1 MVDLRYAREIRWL
14 FQTALVVFLVT
25 ISLGMA
31 RGLGI
36 IHFEDRNQFLTHL
49 HSGAIG
55 WVTLGIL
62 ASVLWLYG
70 GSAPRPEGAR
80 WITWTS
86 LILVASVPLYVLA
99 WWTGNLPF
107 RAITGAAALV
117 GIVMY
122 VGWLVREAAS
132 VGYRRLTT
140 PQLGAVIGLV
150 MLVVGST
157 IGVLLQI
164 GFATSTVLVPGES
177 AGAHAEAQISGY
189 LILVAMSLA
198 YWRLKGDDRTRRGTW
213 MVWLFLVGG
222 AIVAVSL
229 LANAVEGAIAYLPL
243 DIAAFVVL
251 LSIVWRRVLAPG
263 WFSADSTRHFAI
275 AIPFALVFLGVFVYI
290 IVGFVALKL
299 WPTFEAIPPNLFPAS
314 VHPLFVGAV
323 TNILFGMLFELNRGR
338 RDFWPWADHV
348 VFWGVSLAVA
358 AFTLAILMGA
368 EQAYAFITPVLGLSI
383 LVGIVT
389 HSVRL
394 NTARAPEVAPAA
406 I

>member
-1 MVDLRYAREIRWL
+1 MLDLRYAREIRWL
-14 FQTALVVFLVT
+14 FQTALLVFLVT

-36 IHFEDRNQFLTHL
+36 IAFEDRNQFLTHL

-62 ASVLWLYG
+62 AAVLWLYG
-70 GSAPRPEGAR
+70 GSAPRPDGAR

-86 LILVASVPLYVLA
+86 VILVASVPLYVLA
-99 WWTGNLPF
+99 WWTGNIPF
-107 RAITGAAALV
+107 RAITGAAVLV

-122 VGWLVREAAS
+122 VGWLVREAAAI
-132 VGYRRLTT
+132 GYRRLTT

-164 GFATSTVLVPGES
+164 QFATSTVIVPGES
-177 AGAHAEAQISGY
+177 TGAHAEAQISGY

-198 YWRLKGDDRTRRGTW
+198 YWRLHGNDRTRRGTW
-213 MVWLFLVGG
+213 MVGLFFVGG
-222 AIVAVSL
+222 VIVAVSL
-229 LANAVEGAIAYLPL
+229 LANALEGAIAYLPL
-243 DIAAFVVL
+243 DIAAFIVL
-251 LSIVWRRVLAPG
+251 LTIVWRRVVAPG
-263 WFSADSTRHFAI
+263 WFAADSTRHFAI
-275 AIPFALVFLGVFVYI
+275 AIPFALVFLGIFVYL

-299 WPTFEAIPPNLFPAS
+299 WPTFEDIPSNLFPAS

-323 TNILFGMLFELNRGR
+323 TNILFGMLFDLNRER

-348 VFWGVSLAVA
+348 VFWGISLAVA

-383 LVGIVT
+383 LVGIIT